1 MFRTEFEYY
10 INKMGGYKIEFE
22 YYINRIGGDKIRNTA
37 FGIEFS
43 IDGIIGKIEKLKY
56 GYYINFNGVKE
67 HGTKR
72 TVLNVLE
79 SYRDSI
85 SL

>member
-1 MFRTEFEYY
+1 MRTEFEYY
-10 INKMGGYKIEFE
+10 IN
-22 YYINRIGGDKIRNTA
+22 RLGGDKIRNTA

-56 GYYINFNGVKE
+56 GYYINFNGVTE

-79 SYRDSI
+79 SYWDSI

>member
-1 MFRTEFEYY
+1 MFRTELEYY
-10 INKMGGYKIEFE
+10 V
-22 YYINRIGGDKIRNTA
+22 NRIGGNKIEDTA

-56 GYYINFNGVKE
+56 GYYINFNGVTE

-79 SYRDSI
+79 SYWNSV

>member
-1 MFRTEFEYY
+1 MLRTKFEYY
-10 INKMGGYKIEFE
+10 INRIGGYKIEFE
-22 YYINRIGGDKIRNTA
+22 YYINRLGGYKIRDTA

-56 GYYINFNGVKE
+56 GYYINFNGVME
-67 HGTKR
+67 HGEKR
-72 TVLNVLE
+72 TILNVLE

>member
-1 MFRTEFEYY
+1 MNR
-10 INKMGGYKIEFE
+10 IEFE
-22 YYINRIGGDKIRNTA
+22 YYIDRIGGHKIDDTA
-37 FGIEFS
+37 FGIKFS
-43 IDGIIGKIEKLKY
+43 IGRTIGKIEKLKY
-56 GYYINFNGVKE
+56 GYYINFNGRTE

-79 SYRDSI
+79 SYWDSI

>member
-1 MFRTEFEYY
+1 MSTFEYY
-10 INKMGGYKIEFE
+10 INRIGCYKIEFE
-22 YYINRIGGDKIRNTA
+22 YYINRIGGYKIKDTA

-43 IDGIIGKIEKLKY
+43 IDGISGKIEKLKY
-56 GYYINFNGVKE
+56 GYYINFNGVTE

-72 TVLNVLE
+72 TILNVLE
-79 SYRDSI
+79 SYRNSI

>member
-1 MFRTEFEYY
+1 MYRTEFEYY
-10 INKMGGYKIEFE
+10 INKIGGYKIEFE
-22 YYINRIGGDKIRNTA
+22 YYINRIGGYKIEDTA

-56 GYYINFNGVKE
+56 GYYINFNGVTE

-79 SYRDSI
+79 NYRNSI

>member
-1 MFRTEFEYY
+1 MFRTKFEYY
-10 INKMGGYKIEFE
+10 INKIGGYKIEFE
-22 YYINRIGGDKIRNTA
+22 YYVNRIGGDKIRDTA

-56 GYYINFNGVKE
+56 GYYINFNGVME
-67 HGTKR
+67 HGTKK

-79 SYRDSI
+79 SYRNGV

>member
-1 MFRTEFEYY
+1 MYRTEFEYY
-10 INKMGGYKIEFE
+10 INRTGGYKIE
-22 YYINRIGGDKIRNTA
+22 DTA

-43 IDGIIGKIEKLKY
+43 INGIKGKIEKLKY
-56 GYYINFNGVKE
+56 GYYINFNGVTE

-79 SYRDSI
+79 SYWNSI
-85 SL
+85 GL

>member
-10 INKMGGYKIEFE
+10 INAL
-22 YYINRIGGDKIRNTA
+22 GGDKIEDTA

-43 IDGIIGKIEKLKY
+43 IDGKIGKIEKLKY
-56 GYYINFNGVKE
+56 GYYINFNGVAE

-72 TVLNVLE
+72 TAINVLE
-79 SYRDSI
+79 SYRNSI

>member
-1 MFRTEFEYY
+1 MFRT
-10 INKMGGYKIEFE
+10 EFE
-22 YYINRIGGDKIRNTA
+22 YYINRIGGDKIRDTA

-56 GYYINFNGVKE
+56 GYYINFNGETK

-72 TVLNVLE
+72 TILDVLE
-79 SYRDSI
+79 GYRNSI

>member
-10 INKMGGYKIEFE
+10 INRM
-22 YYINRIGGDKIRNTA
+22 GGDKIRNTA

-43 IDGIIGKIEKLKY
+43 IDGIIGKIEKLRF
-56 GYYINFNGVKE
+56 GYYINFNGVTE

-79 SYRDSI
+79 SYRDSV

>member
-1 MFRTEFEYY
+1 MRIDFEHYISALRTELEYY
-10 INKMGGYKIEFE
+10 INEL
-22 YYINRIGGDKIRNTA
+22 GGDKIRDTA

-43 IDGIIGKIEKLKY
+43 INGIIGKIEKLKW
-56 GYYINFNGVKE
+56 GYYINFNGE
-67 HGTKR
+67 ADYGTKR

-79 SYRDSI
+79 RYWDSI

>member
-1 MFRTEFEYY
+1 MFRTELEYY
-10 INKMGGYKIEFE
+10 VNRVGGRKI
-22 YYINRIGGDKIRNTA
+22 GDTA

-56 GYYINFNGVKE
+56 GYYINFNGRAE

-79 SYRDSI
+79 SYWNSI

>member
-1 MFRTEFEYY
+1 MLKTKFEYY
-10 INKMGGYKIEFE
+10 INRIGCYKIEFE
-22 YYINRIGGDKIRNTA
+22 YYINRLGGYKIRDTA

-56 GYYINFNGVKE
+56 GYYINFNGVME
-67 HGTKR
+67 HGAKR
-72 TVLNVLE
+72 TILNVLE

>member
-1 MFRTEFEYY
+1 MFRTKFEYY
-10 INKMGGYKIEFE
+10 INKMGGNKIK
-22 YYINRIGGDKIRNTA
+22 DTA

-56 GYYINFNGVKE
+56 GYYINFNGVTE
-67 HGTKR
+67 HGTEK
-72 TVLNVLE
+72 TILNVLE
-79 SYRDSI
+79 SYWNSI

>member
-1 MFRTEFEYY
+1 MFRTELEYY
-10 INKMGGYKIEFE
+10 VNK
-22 YYINRIGGDKIRNTA
+22 IGGHKIKDTA

-43 IDGIIGKIEKLKY
+43 IDGIKGKIEKLKY
-56 GYYINFNGVKE
+56 GYYINFNGVTE

-79 SYRDSI
+79 SYWNSI

>member
-1 MFRTEFEYY
+1 MFRTELEYY
-10 INKMGGYKIEFE
+10 V
-22 YYINRIGGDKIRNTA
+22 NRIGGNKIEDTA

-56 GYYINFNGVKE
+56 GYYINFNGVTE

-79 SYRDSI
+79 SYWNSI

>member
-1 MFRTEFEYY
+1 MRTKFEYY

-22 YYINRIGGDKIRNTA
+22 YYINRIGGDKIRDTA

-56 GYYINFNGVKE
+56 GYYINFNGVRT

-72 TVLNVLE
+72 TILNTLE
-79 SYRDSI
+79 SYRNSFA
-85 SL
+85 LQ